1 MQLLEKLVI
10 LTLMIF
16 VLIYTIQVNRTT
28 TPKDPVPSLKQ
39 EKPISN
45 SPVFP
50 KNEDSFF
57 PTPEPPLGAEDIKE
71 ETFTESP

>member
-1 MQLLEKLVI
+1 VQLLEKLII
-10 LTLMIF
+10 LILMIF
-16 VLIYTIQVNRTT
+16 VLIYTIQVNRATA
-28 TPKDPVPSLKQ
+28 PKDPIPSLKQ
-39 EKPISN
+39 EKSISN

-57 PTPEPPLGAEDIKE
+57 PPSEPPFGAEDIKE